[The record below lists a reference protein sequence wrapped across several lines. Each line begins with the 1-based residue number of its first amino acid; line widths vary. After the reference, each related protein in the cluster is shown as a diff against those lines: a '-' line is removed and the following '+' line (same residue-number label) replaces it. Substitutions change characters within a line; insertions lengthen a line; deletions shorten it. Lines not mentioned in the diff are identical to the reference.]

1 MSGAAVRIF
10 SSRNFLSRTCLNGVS
25 AIEVPAY
32 LFRAGFGSKLSRWLT
47 PPIMNSQITL
57 FAFGAKCGKPVGGD
71 HGAPSLAK
79 PSRCSIAPSASPVNP
94 MPTSA
99 KKVRRGTR
107 PHALDG
113 NRYVAIAGWPL
124 MNRDELVMIVQHER
138 EILACPL
145 NWIGRSRDRSFRSP
159 GNRLQFGRGM

>member
-1 MSGAAVRIF
+1 
-10 SSRNFLSRTCLNGVS
+10 
-25 AIEVPAY
+25 
-32 LFRAGFGSKLSRWLT
+32 
-47 PPIMNSQITL
+47 MNSQITL

-71 HGAPSLAK
+71 QEAPSLAK

-113 NRYVAIAGWPL
+113 NRYVAIAGCPL
-124 MNRDELVMIVQHER
+124 MNRDEVVVIVQYER
-138 EILACPL
+138 EILTGPL
-145 NWIGRSRDRSFRSP
+145 NWIGSSRDRSFRPS
-159 GNRLQFGRGM
+159 GNRGQF